1 MKTKILYIVSVIC
14 IFIIL
19 QSSKTETAGVLNFD
33 MVFVEGGAFR
43 MGASA
48 EQGDEIDNDEKPLHR
63 VTIKNYYIGKYEVTQ
78 AQWKAVMGNN
88 PSYFKGKNL
97 PVEKVSWND
106 VQQFIAKLNKLTG
119 KNYRLPTEAEWE
131 YAARGGNRSASYKFS
146 GSNIVNEIAWHNGNS
161 EKNTHKVGST
171 PFHNELEIYDMS
183 GNVMEWCEDWYGSYR
198 AQTYDNPKG
207 PKKGN
212 FRVVRGGSW
221 CCYASNCRTSKR
233 YNTPHNVRLRDL
245 GFRLAMD
252 AE

>member
-88 PSYFKGKNL
+88 
-97 PVEKVSWND
+97 
-106 VQQFIAKLNKLTG
+106 LTF
-119 KNYRLPTEAEWE
+119 RLPTEAEWE

-233 YNTPHNVRLRDL
+233 YNTPPNVRLRDR